1 MSAGSSQHK
10 SSTAS
15 TTHRHQ
21 SSPLRHPSA
30 VVVYTV
36 PVPAAAIQGS
46 RLPAGSRRRAQGTQQ
61 GASLHRRC
69 CCGDVT
75 HGPGCCCS
83 QHRLHTAQ
91 VATRPSPTLLL
102 HSLPTILLTQ
112 PGRQQQLLSSPR
124 AQLLTDTQGLP
135 MPLLVIHPHH
145 QRCRSLANCC
155 LPHTSTTTPHH
166 PPRPPV
172 AHTRKGVVATLTAPG
187 ARQRRRPV
195 RCCSCRA

>member
-1 MSAGSSQHK
+1 MSAGSSQHR

-15 TTHRHQ
+15 TTHRQ
-21 SSPLRHPSA
+21 A

-46 RLPAGSRRRAQGTQQ
+46 RLPAGPRRRAQGTQQ

-83 QHRLHTAQ
+83 QHRLRTAQ

-102 HSLPTILLTQ
+102 HSLPTVLLTQ

-124 AQLLTDTQGLP
+124 AQMLTQGSP

-145 QRCRSLANCC
+145 RHCRSLANAC
-155 LPHTSTTTPHH
+155 LPHTSATTPHT

-172 AHTRKGVVATLTAPG
+172 AHTLRGVAATLTPPG
-187 ARQRRRPV
+187 ARRQQRPV